1 MPSQFNKDE
10 ILNIPSFEDYPYTDQ
25 TALDKPRKK
34 VVDEGLE
41 KLTYYLDQLFR
52 IPGTNI
58 RFGLD
63 PIIGFLFPVAGD
75 TVSSLMSIYI
85 VLRSIRYGLPKVVI
99 GRMMFNVAVDY
110 LVGSISFIGDFF
122 DFAFKANNKNL
133 KLLER
138 FATGE
143 GRSHWTDWLWV
154 FILLGLL
161 VGVIALWLWLIY
173 LGINFVNSLVQ
184 A

>member
-1 MPSQFNKDE
+1 MSSRFKNDEMMNPSALQEYQYADP
-10 ILNIPSFEDYPYTDQ
+10 I
-25 TALDKPRKK
+25 TARPGPRK

-41 KLTYYLDQLFR
+41 KLTYYLDQFFR
-52 IPGTNI
+52 IPGTKI

-75 TVSSLMSIYI
+75 TLSTFMSIYI
-85 VLRSIRYGLPKVVI
+85 VLRSIRYGLPKIVI
-99 GRMMFNVAVDY
+99 GRMMFNVAIDY
-110 LVGSISFIGDFF
+110 LIGSISFVGDLF

-143 GRSHWTDWLWV
+143 GRAHWTDWLWV
-154 FILLGLL
+154 FMLIGLF
-161 VGVIALWLWLIY
+161 VGAIALWLWFIY
-173 LGINFVNSLVQ
+173 WVISSFKPIV
-184 A
+184 

>member
-1 MPSQFNKDE
+1 MPRQINKDE
-10 ILNIPSFEDYPYTDQ
+10 TLDIPSLGDYSYAYQ
-25 TALDKPRKK
+25 GALDKPQKK
-34 VVDEGLE
+34 VVDEGLD
-41 KLTYYLDQLFR
+41 KITYYLDQLFR

-75 TVSSLMSIYI
+75 TVSTLMSIYI

-110 LVGSISFIGDFF
+110 LIGSISFIGDFF
-122 DFAFKANNKNL
+122 DFAYKANNKNL

-154 FILLGLL
+154 FMLLGLL
-161 VGVIALWLWLIY
+161 VAVIAFWLWFIY
-173 LGINFVNSLVQ
+173 WILSSFKLPV
-184 A
+184 

>member
-1 MPSQFNKDE
+1 MSSQIHKDKYIGPSAFADH
-10 ILNIPSFEDYPYTDQ
+10 SYPNRTG
-25 TALDKPRKK
+25 LDHPQRK
-34 VVDEGLE
+34 VVDAGLE
-41 KLTYYLDQLFR
+41 RITYYLDQFFR

-75 TVSSLMSIYI
+75 TLSSLMSIYI
-85 VLRSIRYGLPKVVI
+85 VLRSIRYGLPKIVI

-110 LVGSISFIGDFF
+110 LIGSISVIGDLF

-138 FATGE
+138 FAE
-143 GRSHWTDWLWV
+143 GKGHAHWTDWLWV
-154 FILLGLL
+154 FMLIGLF
-161 VGVIALWLWLIY
+161 GAAIALWLWFIY
-173 LGINFVNSLVQ
+173 WAISSMKFPF
-184 A
+184 